1 MALLLKNAR
10 VIDPQV
16 GLDEVCEIL
25 IRDGVIVEVGHDLKI
40 AKGVER
46 DLAGKV
52 VVPGLVDIHVHLRD
66 PGQEYK
72 EDIETGTR
80 AAAHGGFTDVCCMPN
95 TNPIIDTGS
104 VVEYI
109 SKKAAEVGKCR
120 VHVSGACT
128 AGEKG
133 EILSEMGDMVAHGAV
148 MFTDDGR
155 GVQSAGMMRRVMD
168 YAVQFDKAVSS
179 HCQDESL
186 VGKGQMNE
194 GATSTRLGLLGWPCA
209 GEEIQIAR
217 DIEISALTGC
227 RLHVQHLSSA
237 HGLDLVRRGKADGVK
252 VTCEVTPHHMFLT
265 EECISD
271 DYNTNFKVNP
281 PLRSAED
288 AKAVVQGVI
297 DGTVDCIVTDHA
309 PHADHEKAREFELAP
324 FGMTGIETS
333 VGLVVGNLVNTGK
346 ITWQRMVELMSV
358 NPRKVIGIDRVAI
371 EPGCRADL
379 TVIDPNE
386 KWTVTEDCFESRAK
400 NSGFIGWELTGRAT
414 DVYVGGYATMENGKV
429 TDEPIHL

>member
-1 MALLLKNAR
+1 MALLLKNVHA
-10 VIDPQV
+10 IDPQV

-25 IRDGVIVEVGHDLKI
+25 IRDGVIVEVGHDLKME
-40 AKGVER
+40 KGIER
-46 DLAGKV
+46 DLGGKV
-52 VVPGLVDIHVHLRD
+52 LVPGLVDMHVHLRD

-80 AAAHGGFTDVCCMPN
+80 AAAHGGFTDICCMPN
-95 TNPIIDTGS
+95 TNPVIDTGA
-104 VVEYI
+104 VVEYVR
-109 SKKAAEVGKCR
+109 SKAAEVGKCR

-133 EILSEMGDMVAHGAV
+133 EALSEMGDMVAHGAV

-168 YAVQFDKAVSS
+168 YAVQFGKAVSS

-186 VGKGQMNE
+186 VGKGQINE
-194 GATSTRLGLLGWPCA
+194 GAVSTRLGLLGWPGA
-209 GEEIQIAR
+209 GEEIQIGR
-217 DIEISALTGC
+217 DIEIAALTGC
-227 RLHVQHLSSA
+227 HIHIQHLTTA
-237 HGLDLVRRGKADGVK
+237 HGLDLVRRGKADGVE

-265 EECISD
+265 EESIGD

-281 PLRSAED
+281 PLRTAED
-288 AKAVVQGVI
+288 AQAVIDGVI

-358 NPRKVIGIDRVAI
+358 NPRRILGIDRVAL

-379 TVIDPNE
+379 TIIDPNVA
-386 KWTVTEDCFESRAK
+386 WTVSEGEFESKSK

-414 DVYVGGYATMENGKV
+414 DVYVGGYATMKDGKI
-429 TDEPIHL
+429 TEEPTHL